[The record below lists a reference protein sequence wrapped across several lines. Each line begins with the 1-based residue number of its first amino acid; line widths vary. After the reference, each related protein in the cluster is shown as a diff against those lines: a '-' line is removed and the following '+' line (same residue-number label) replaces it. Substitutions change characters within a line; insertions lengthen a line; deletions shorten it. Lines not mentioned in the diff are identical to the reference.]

1 MKILRV
7 GLSVILVVS
16 QLMVFAP
23 MSVYAET
30 IAAEPEAQQIADETV
45 ILPNEAQ
52 TPSLQ
57 SEVILEP
64 EIAGIVPPQEP
75 TAQQQTLGPVA
86 VPAPTATEPQPLR
99 ITEVQVS
106 GKCLLAKCA
115 STNSAEFVEI
125 FNPTDSEV
133 SLAGYELTFQ
143 NKSGTRSLIA
153 SFDATHKLAPKQFA
167 LVTRDI
173 EVPGA
178 LVVGTIAITNGLVDG
193 AGSLL
198 LTGTTGIERVPVDQV
213 AWGDVATGF
222 YGDKAATVPATNKS
236 LQRCFASGGLREYD
250 PRSTALEFIVYATEL
265 PTPGMGLECEVP
277 VPVQPINTCEGLKIN
292 EIGANTT
299 EQYIELRNDNTIDMD
314 LAGCQL
320 QTNRSTT
327 KTHIFAQEIVP
338 AGGVKLVLIR
348 DTLLTLTKTTSGVVY
363 VLSSDGLSEADA
375 QAYSGLASDTSWAFF
390 ADGWLQTYAPTPGR
404 ANVALK
410 YLPCDDGYQ
419 RNAETGRCNK
429 IVVTAAL
436 VDCGEGK
443 YRSEET
449 GRCRAIPAASVL
461 AACKL
466 GQYRSEET
474 NRCRNIVAA
483 STQKPCKD
491 NQYRSEETNRCRN
504 LTATSVPEAAFAVQ
518 PIKDSPMAF
527 MGWWALGG
535 IALLAAG
542 YAGWEWRSEV
552 RAGFARVVSSL
563 SGKR

>member
-7 GLSVILVVS
+7 GLSIILVVS
-16 QLMVFAP
+16 QLVVFAP
-23 MSVYAET
+23 VSVYAET
-30 IAAEPEAQQIADETV
+30 FAAEPEAQQIAEETV
-45 ILPNEAQ
+45 ILPDEAQ
-52 TPSLQ
+52 TTSLQ
-57 SEVILEP
+57 SEAAREP
-64 EIAGIVPPQEP
+64 ETTETVPPQEP
-75 TAQQQTLGPVA
+75 ATQQVLGI
-86 VPAPTATEPQPLR
+86 VPALAVIEPQPLR

-106 GKCLLAKCA
+106 GTCEPGMC
-115 STNSAEFVEI
+115 TGNNAEFIEV
-125 FNPTDSEV
+125 FNPNDNEV
-133 SLAGYELTFQ
+133 SLKGYSLVYQNSGGTQTQLAGFADSIVLQ
-143 NKSGTRSLIA
+143 
-153 SFDATHKLAPKQFA
+153 PKQFGI
-167 LVTRDI
+167 VTRNMISQGTALLATTKMTLADSA
-173 EVPGA
+173 GA
-178 LVVGTIAITNGLVDG
+178 VLLVADWKLP
-193 AGSLL
+193 AESL
-198 LTGTTGIERVPVDQV
+198 VDQV
-213 AWGDVATGF
+213 AWGSISTGF
-222 YGDKAATVPATNKS
+222 YGDKAASAPATNKS
-236 LQRCFASGGLREYD
+236 LQRCFASGELREYD
-250 PRSTALEFIVYATEL
+250 PRSTALEFIVYAAEL

-327 KTHIFAQEIVP
+327 NTHIFAQEIVP
-338 AGGVKLVLIR
+338 AGGVKLVLIK
-348 DTLLTLTKTTSGVVY
+348 DTPLTLTKTTSGVVY

-375 QAYSGLASDTSWAFF
+375 QAYNGLASDTSWAFF
-390 ADGWLQTYAPTPGR
+390 ADGWLQTYAPTPGTT
-404 ANVALK
+404 NVALK

-419 RNAETGRCNK
+419 RNTETGRCNK
-429 IVVTAAL
+429 IVATAAL

-518 PIKDSPMAF
+518 PVKDSPMAF

-535 IALLAAG
+535 VVLLAIG
-542 YAGWEWRSEV
+542 YAGWEWRREV
-552 RAGFARVVSSL
+552 QTGFARVVSTL

>member
-7 GLSVILVVS
+7 GLGVILVVS
-16 QLMVFAP
+16 QLLVLAP
-23 MSVYAET
+23 LDAYAET
-30 IAAEPEAQQIADETV
+30 MTTQEETLLPTEEVTSLPSAPQAA
-45 ILPNEAQ
+45 
-52 TPSLQ
+52 SLQ
-57 SEVILEP
+57 GEVMPEQEISEALS
-64 EIAGIVPPQEP
+64 PQETTIEQVVSGEEAAPVP
-75 TAQQQTLGPVA
+75 TSA
-86 VPAPTATEPQPLR
+86 VSQPLR

-125 FNPTDSEV
+125 FNPNNSEV

-143 NKSGTRSLIA
+143 NKSGTKSLIV
-153 SFDATHKLAPKQFA
+153 SFDATQKLAPKQFA
-167 LVTRDI
+167 LVTRDST
-173 EVPGA
+173 VSGA
-178 LVVGTIAITNGLVDG
+178 LVVGSIAITNGLVDG
-193 AGSLL
+193 AGALSLNGPV
-198 LTGTTGIERVPVDQV
+198 GTERVLVDQV
-213 AWGDVATGF
+213 AWGDIATGF
-222 YGDKAATVPATNKS
+222 YGDKPATAPATNKS
-236 LQRCFASGGLREYD
+236 LQRCFTDGGLREFD
-250 PRSTALEFIVYATEL
+250 PRSTAQEFIVYATEL
-265 PTPGMGLECEVP
+265 PTPGVGLECEVP
-277 VPVQPINTCEGLKIN
+277 VPAQPINACEGLKIN

-299 EQYIELRNDNTIDMD
+299 EQYIELRNDSSGDID

-327 KTHIFAQEIVP
+327 KSHVFTQEVLP
-338 AGGVKLVLIR
+338 AGGLRLVLVK
-348 DTLLTLTKTTSGVVY
+348 DTPLTLTKTTSGVVY
-363 VLSSDGLSEADA
+363 VLSSDGLSEVDV
-375 QAYSGLASDTSWAFF
+375 QAYSGLATDTSWAYF
-390 ADGWLQTYAPTPGR
+390 ADGWLQTYALSPGTE
-404 ANVALK
+404 NMALK
-410 YLPCDDGYQ
+410 YLPCEEGYQ

-429 IVVTAAL
+429 IVALATL

-474 NRCRNIVAA
+474 NRCRNVMAA

-518 PIKDSPMAF
+518 PVKDGAMAF

-535 IALLAAG
+535 VVLLAIG

-563 SGKR
+563 SGKK